1 MTPEQ
6 GKVLFNVFAGPMKN
20 ETEATKK
27 VIRAVP
33 EDKKTYKPDPKAKSA
48 HELAWHIATS
58 EVWFLD
64 FILTGKAD
72 MGAEPPP
79 PPPTIAAILE
89 WYQTNYEDRVNK
101 LREMPSDK
109 LAAPLNLFGAM
120 ELPAVE
126 YLNMLNLHSAHH
138 RGQLSTYL
146 RPMGSKV
153 PSIYGGSADEP
164 YQPPQ

>member
-6 GKVLFNVFAGPMKN
+6 GKVLFKLLSATMKS
-20 ETEATKK
+20 ETETTRK
-27 VIRAVP
+27 VLRAIP
-33 EDKKTYKPDPKAKSA
+33 EDKKSYKPDPKAKSA

-58 EVWFLD
+58 EIWFLD
-64 FILTGKAD
+64 TMLSGKTEMSEEKPA
-72 MGAEPPP
+72 
-79 PPPTIAAILE
+79 PPTISAILD
-89 WYQTNYEDRVNK
+89 WYQTNYQDRVQK
-101 LREMPSDK
+101 LERLSAEQLVTNIS
-109 LAAPLNLFGAM
+109 LFGTM

-126 YLNMLNLHSAHH
+126 YLNMMNLHGAHH

-164 YQPPQ
+164 YQG